1 MAPESIGC
9 VSCVVRLRLFAAKQ
23 ISYSL
28 PPCCL
33 ILFLIYLFVFIVFTL
48 PSETDAKTTLVLHH
62 FVPDTHSPHKNM
74 LVPWAK
80 AVEQLSEGKVKI
92 VIAPGME
99 LGGRPKDLM
108 KQASE
113 GKVDLVWTV
122 NGYSGTTFIRSEVFE
137 LPFVHI
143 NDPVATNLA
152 MRELFE
158 SDLKQDY
165 EEQGV
170 EVMFLHVT
178 RGHALLTKGY
188 APLSP
193 QDLRRKRIRVPV
205 RTMQWA
211 VEELQGSAVKVPVPR
226 IPQVLQ
232 RNVADTLMIP
242 MDVVEVLGL
251 ERHISHFT
259 QGPQGERFANT
270 VFQVSMNKARWDSLD
285 GDIQEAFR
293 KASGPDFL
301 KKVGQQWSDD
311 DQAGEER
318 LILFKRTKVDLTSA
332 QLMDYQKALKPV
344 EERWLKQVS
353 FLGIDGKK
361 LIDKARKTIK
371 KHLK

>member
-1 MAPESIGC
+1 MKKIRTYLS
-9 VSCVVRLRLFAAKQ
+9 LFIFLALL
-23 ISYSL
+23 L
-28 PPCCL
+28 P
-33 ILFLIYLFVFIVFTL
+33 YQAV
-48 PSETDAKTTLVLHH
+48 AQTTLVFHH

-80 AVEQLSEGKVKI
+80 MVEELSNGKVKI
-92 VIAPGME
+92 IIAPKMG
-99 LGGRPKDLM
+99 LGGKPSDLI

-113 GKVDLVWTV
+113 GTVDLIWTV

-137 LPFVHI
+137 LPFVHT

-152 MRELFE
+152 MREMFE

-165 EEQGV
+165 EDQGV

-178 RGHALLTKGY
+178 QGHALLTKGY

-193 QDLRRKRIRVPV
+193 QDLRRRRIRVPV
-205 RTMQWA
+205 RTMEWA

-259 QGPQGERFANT
+259 QGPNRERFANT
-270 VFQVSMNKARWDSLD
+270 VFQVSMNKARWESLD
-285 GDIQEAFR
+285 KDVQQAFR
-293 KASGPDFL
+293 KASDTDFL
-301 KKVGQQWSDD
+301 SEVGLLWSNDD
-311 DQAGEER
+311 LDGAQR
-318 LILFKRTKVDLTSA
+318 LSKFKRNNVQLTEA
-332 QLMDYQKALKPV
+332 QLQRFKEALKPV
-344 EERWLKQVS
+344 EDR
-353 FLGIDGKK
+353 
-361 LIDKARKTIK
+361 
-371 KHLK
+371 

>member
-1 MAPESIGC
+1 MKKIRTYLS
-9 VSCVVRLRLFAAKQ
+9 LFIFLALL
-23 ISYSL
+23 L
-28 PPCCL
+28 P
-33 ILFLIYLFVFIVFTL
+33 YQAV
-48 PSETDAKTTLVLHH
+48 AQTTLVFHH

-80 AVEQLSEGKVKI
+80 MVEELSNGKVKI
-92 VIAPGME
+92 IIAPKMG
-99 LGGRPKDLM
+99 LGGKPSDLI

-113 GKVDLVWTV
+113 GTVDLIWTV

-137 LPFVHI
+137 LPFVHT

-152 MRELFE
+152 MREMFE

-165 EEQGV
+165 EDQGV

-178 RGHALLTKGY
+178 QGHALLTKGY

-193 QDLRRKRIRVPV
+193 QDLRRRRIRVPV
-205 RTMQWA
+205 RTMEWA

-259 QGPQGERFANT
+259 QGPNRERFANT
-270 VFQVSMNKARWDSLD
+270 VFQVSMNKARWESLD
-285 GDIQEAFR
+285 KDVQQAFR
-293 KASGPDFL
+293 KASDTDFL
-301 KKVGQQWSDD
+301 SEVGLLWSNDD
-311 DQAGEER
+311 LDGAQR
-318 LILFKRTKVDLTSA
+318 LSKFKRNNVQLTEA
-332 QLMDYQKALKPV
+332 QLQRFKEALKPV
-344 EERWLKQVS
+344 EDRWLKQVS

-361 LIDKARKTIK
+361 LINKARQTIK
-371 KHLK
+371 KHSN

>member
-1 MAPESIGC
+1 M
-9 VSCVVRLRLFAAKQ
+9 
-23 ISYSL
+23 
-28 PPCCL
+28 
-33 ILFLIYLFVFIVFTL
+33 FLIYLFVFVVFTL
-48 PSETDAKTTLVLHH
+48 PSETEAKTTLVLHH

-99 LGGRPKDLM
+99 LGGRPKDLI

-193 QDLRRKRIRVPV
+193 QDLSRKRIRVPV

-232 RNVADTLMIP
+232 RNIADTLMLP
-242 MDVVEVLGL
+242 MDVVIELGL

-259 QGPQGERFANT
+259 QGPNRERFANT
-270 VFQVSMNKARWDSLD
+270 VFQVSMNKARWESLD
-285 GDIQEAFR
+285 EDVQQAFR
-293 KASGPDFL
+293 KASGIDFL
-301 KKVGQQWSDD
+301 KKVGQQWSNDD
-311 DQAGEER
+311 LDGTQR
-318 LILFKRTKVDLTSA
+318 LSKFKSTNVELTEA
-332 QLMDYQKALKPV
+332 QFQRFKEVLKPV
-344 EERWLKQVS
+344 EDRWLKQVS

-361 LIDKARKTIK
+361 LIKKARQTIR
-371 KHLK
+371 KHSN

>member
-1 MAPESIGC
+1 MKKIRTYLS
-9 VSCVVRLRLFAAKQ
+9 LFIFLALL
-23 ISYSL
+23 L
-28 PPCCL
+28 P
-33 ILFLIYLFVFIVFTL
+33 YQAV
-48 PSETDAKTTLVLHH
+48 AQTTLVFHH

-80 AVEQLSEGKVKI
+80 MVEELSNGKVKI
-92 VIAPGME
+92 IIAPKMG
-99 LGGRPKDLM
+99 LGGKPSDLI

-113 GKVDLVWTV
+113 GTVDLIWTV

-137 LPFVHI
+137 LPFVHT

-152 MRELFE
+152 MREMFE

-178 RGHALLTKGY
+178 QGHALLTKGY

-193 QDLRRKRIRVPV
+193 QDLRRRRIRVPV
-205 RTMQWA
+205 RTMEWA

-259 QGPQGERFANT
+259 QGPNRERFANT
-270 VFQVSMNKARWDSLD
+270 VFQVSMNKARWESLD
-285 GDIQEAFR
+285 KDVQQAFR
-293 KASGPDFL
+293 KASDTDFL
-301 KKVGQQWSDD
+301 SEVGLLWSNDD
-311 DQAGEER
+311 LDGAQR
-318 LILFKRTKVDLTSA
+318 LSKFKRNNVQLTEA
-332 QLMDYQKALKPV
+332 QLQRFKEALKPV
-344 EERWLKQVS
+344 EDRWLKQVS

-361 LIDKARKTIK
+361 LINKARQTIK
-371 KHLK
+371 KHSK

>member
-1 MAPESIGC
+1 M
-9 VSCVVRLRLFAAKQ
+9 
-23 ISYSL
+23 
-28 PPCCL
+28 
-33 ILFLIYLFVFIVFTL
+33 FLIYLFIFVVFTL
-48 PSETDAKTTLVLHH
+48 PSETEAKTTLVLHH
-62 FVPDTHSPHKNM
+62 FVPKTHSPHKNM

-137 LPFVHI
+137 LPFVHT

-311 DQAGEER
+311 DQVGEER
-318 LILFKRTKVDLTSA
+318 LIMFKRTKVDLTSV

-371 KHLK
+371 KHSK